1 MPSLRRL
8 AAALLMGLLVAPLAA
23 RADLLQKPDLEQP
36 GQWTLRLN
44 LPDGAGPFP
53 MVIFFPGCA
62 GWGAWER
69 HSATR
74 HAAVLKGMGWGVAA
88 LDVLGPHGILSI
100 CSNGGLLEG
109 MRDDATLAA
118 TQAAEALAKDPTFD
132 ASRIVFMG
140 QSFGGS
146 VALDLASPQRRKL
159 AGAGRVFA
167 SVIPY
172 YPYCYDRY
180 GMGTQ
185 ADFDTPV
192 LVLGGEL
199 DRWTP
204 VSRCVT
210 LAEAQAAR
218 ADATPF
224 TVEIF
229 PGSYHSFDLDMMP
242 RYEIQGSDGTEIVE
256 GNAEAAAASRQ
267 RYAAWLAELA
277 PFQP

>member
-1 MPSLRRL
+1 MHNLRRL
-8 AAALLMGLLVAPLAA
+8 ALLLACCLLLQPAH
-23 RADLLQKPDLEQP
+23 ADLLQKPDLEEP
-36 GQWTLRLN
+36 GAWTLRLTF
-44 LPDGAGPFP
+44 PEGAGPFP
-53 MVIFFPGCA
+53 VVVFFPGCA

-69 HSATR
+69 HSAQR
-74 HAAVLKGMGWGVAA
+74 HAEVLKGLGWGVAA
-88 LDVLGPHGILSI
+88 LDVLGPRGILSI

-109 MRDDATLAA
+109 LRDDAALAA
-118 TQAAEALAKDPTFD
+118 TEAAQALAADPAVD
-132 ASRIVFMG
+132 PARIVFMG

-159 AGAGRVFA
+159 AKAPRVFA
-167 SVIPY
+167 GVIPY

-192 LVLGGEL
+192 LVLGGAL

-204 VSRCVT
+204 VSRCAT

-218 ADATPF
+218 ENASPF

-229 PGSYHSFDLDMMP
+229 PGAYHSFDLDLMP
-242 RYEIQGSDGTEIVE
+242 RYEIQGSEGVE
-256 GNAEAAAASRQ
+256 VVQGNPEAAAASRQ
-267 RYAAWLAELA
+267 RYAAWLGTLA
-277 PFQP
+277 PYLP

>member
-1 MPSLRRL
+1 MHRLRHL
-8 AAALLMGLLVAPLAA
+8 ALLLACCLLLQPA
-23 RADLLQKPDLEQP
+23 RADLLQKPDLEKP
-36 GQWTLRLN
+36 GEWTLRLTF
-44 LPDGAGPFP
+44 PEGAGPFP
-53 MVIFFPGCA
+53 VVVFFPGCA

-69 HSATR
+69 HSAQR
-74 HAAVLKGMGWGVAA
+74 HAEVLKGMGWGVAA
-88 LDVLGPHGILSI
+88 LDVLGPRGILTI

-109 MRDDATLAA
+109 LRDDAALAA
-118 TQAAEALAKDPTFD
+118 TEAAQALAADPAVD

-159 AGAGRVFA
+159 AKAPRVFA
-167 SVIPY
+167 GVIPY

-192 LVLGGEL
+192 LVLGGAL
-199 DRWTP
+199 DAWTP

-218 ADATPF
+218 EGATSF
-224 TVEIF
+224 EVEIY
-229 PGSYHSFDLDMMP
+229 PGAYHSFDLDQMP
-242 RYEIQGSDGTEIVE
+242 RYEIRGSTGTEVVE
-256 GNAEAAAASRQ
+256 GNPEAAAASRQ
-267 RYAAWLAELA
+267 RYADWLRVLA
-277 PFQP
+277 PFRP